1 MSYKLFVLGPVRV
14 LSAYKTIVQSLLMQL
29 LWKEICTHFIKR
41 SFSCIKTLANN
52 KKVEYSS
59 ENFRLN
65 IKVEWGTIRLLD
77 GFL

>member
-1 MSYKLFVLGPVRV
+1 M
-14 LSAYKTIVQSLLMQL
+14 TQL
-29 LWKEICTHFIKR
+29 LWKEFYTHLYMAEFFLHKI
-41 SFSCIKTLANN
+41 LANN

-65 IKVEWGTIRLLD
+65 IKVKWGTIPLLD